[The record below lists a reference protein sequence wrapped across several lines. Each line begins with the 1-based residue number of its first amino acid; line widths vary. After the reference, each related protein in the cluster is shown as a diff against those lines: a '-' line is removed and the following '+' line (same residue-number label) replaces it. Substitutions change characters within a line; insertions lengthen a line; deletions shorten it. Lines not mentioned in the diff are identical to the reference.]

1 MSSSRQSYN
10 HRRRDNSM
18 SSNAL
23 IPDDEENCFEVVSN
37 AFADQAGIVD
47 IQVDTAR
54 EQVAFEYDPAI
65 LHDEAIVT
73 LARKVEPTL
82 RQRFDTCTL
91 RLAPQ
96 AGRACEACAMKIE
109 RRMNKIQGVRRATA
123 SYMGGVLSVTY
134 DNGVITPDEIMK
146 QVKNFGVKIE
156 AKEKEPVIGAT
167 QLQNFVAW
175 FTADRVEAI
184 FTATT
189 FVTMFGGL
197 ITEYLHAQPIIP
209 FIFFATAYFTGS
221 VFGLKSGLESLRQFT
236 IDVDLLMVLAAAGAW
251 VVGSPF
257 EGAMLLFLFSLSNVL
272 QAYAMDRTRNAIKA
286 LMKLRPNKALIRRGG
301 RAVIMPI
308 EKIIV
313 GDVAIV
319 RPGERVPMDGVVV
332 EGESAV
338 DQSSITGESIPVMK
352 RIGSDVLAA
361 TINQQGGLEIRVTK
375 LAKDSTIAKLIALV
389 EEAHSEKA
397 KTQRAIDKFEQYYA
411 LGVIIF
417 TALAITVPIFIF
429 GEKFD
434 SAFYRAM
441 TLMVGA
447 SPCALVI
454 STPASILSAIGNGAR
469 KGVLFKGGVYLEE
482 AAGIKVVAFDKT
494 GTLTLGK
501 PQVTDVKVISL
512 SGDENELLKL
522 AASVEAKS
530 EHPLAQAIVKT
541 ATARGIKLF
550 EATVFQSET
559 GKGVRATV
567 NGLDVCVGNLR
578 YFESFETVGMEL
590 AQKHLEQMQDEGKTS
605 VAVARIEN
613 GIAYLI
619 GTVGI
624 ADVLRKDSASVIR
637 DLKSLGV
644 EKVIMLTGDHDRVA
658 QAIAKQAGVDEYYA
672 DLLPEDKLQILKKLE
687 QQYGRVAMVG
697 DGVNDAPALAAASV
711 GIAMGAAG
719 TDVALETAD
728 VVLMS
733 DDLTNIPYV
742 IALSRKTQH
751 TLLINLAFSIS
762 MILLLIVT
770 TIFVKLPL
778 PLAVIG
784 HEGSTVLVS
793 LNGLR
798 LLAFKRSRS
807 KN

>member
-1 MSSSRQSYN
+1 MSS
-10 HRRRDNSM
+10 
-18 SSNAL
+18 
-23 IPDDEENCFEVVSN
+23 IPDDEENCFEVVNN
-37 AFADQAGIVD
+37 AIADQAGIVD
-47 IQVDTAR
+47 IQVDTTR
-54 EQVAFEYDPAI
+54 EQVAFEYDPNVIA
-65 LHDEAIVT
+65 DADIVT

-96 AGRACEACAMKIE
+96 AGRACESCAMKIE
-109 RRMNKIQGVRRATA
+109 HRMNKIQGVRRATA

-134 DNGVITPDEIMK
+134 DNGMITPDQIME

-156 AKEKEPVIGAT
+156 AKETESAEEAARPRNY
-167 QLQNFVAW
+167 LAW
-175 FTADRVEAI
+175 FTTDRIEAI
-184 FTATT
+184 FTVIT
-189 FVTMFGGL
+189 FITMFGGL
-197 ITEYLHAQPIIP
+197 ISESISGHSTLTT
-209 FIFFATAYFTGS
+209 IFFAIAYFTGS
-221 VFGLKSGLESLRQFT
+221 VFGLKGGLESLRHFT

-272 QAYAMDRTRNAIKA
+272 QAFAMDRTRNAIKA

-319 RPGERVPMDGVVV
+319 RPGERIPMDGVVI

-338 DQSSITGESIPVMK
+338 DQSSITGESMPVMK

-375 LAKDSTIAKLIALV
+375 LAKDSTIAKLIILV

-397 KTQRAIDKFEQYYA
+397 KTQRTIDKFEQYYA

-417 TALAITVPIFIF
+417 TALAILVPIFIF

-494 GTLTLGK
+494 GTLTVGK

-512 SGDENELLKL
+512 GGDESELLKL

-541 ATARGIKLF
+541 ANARGIKLF
-550 EATVFQSET
+550 EATAFQSET

-567 NGLDVCVGNLR
+567 NGLDVCVGSLR
-578 YFESFETVGMEL
+578 YFESFKTVGMEL

-605 VAVARIEN
+605 VAVARLEN
-613 GIAYLI
+613 GVAHLI
-619 GTVGI
+619 GTIGI
-624 ADVLRKDSASVIR
+624 ADVLRKDSADVIR

-672 DLLPEDKLQILKKLE
+672 GLLPEDKLQILKKLE

-733 DDLTNIPYV
+733 DDLSNIPYV
-742 IALSRKTQH
+742 IALSRKTQK
-751 TLLINLAFSIS
+751 TLFVNLAFSIG
-762 MILLLIVT
+762 MIVVLIIT
-770 TIFVKLPL
+770 TIFITLPL

-798 LLAFKRSRS
+798 LLAFKRKRV
-807 KN
+807 NT

>member
-1 MSSSRQSYN
+1 MSS
-10 HRRRDNSM
+10 
-18 SSNAL
+18 
-23 IPDDEENCFEVVSN
+23 IPDEEENCFEVVSN
-37 AFADQAGIVD
+37 AVADQAGIVD
-47 IQVDTAR
+47 IQVDTTR
-54 EQVAFEYDPAI
+54 EQVAFEYDPDLIA
-65 LHDEAIVT
+65 DADIVT

-96 AGRACEACAMKIE
+96 TGRSCEACAMKIE
-109 RRMNKIQGVRRATA
+109 HRMNKVQGVRRATA

-134 DNGVITPDEIMK
+134 DNGLITPDQIME

-156 AKEKEPVIGAT
+156 AKETEAAPP
-167 QLQNFVAW
+167 QNFLAW
-175 FTADRVEAI
+175 FTADRIEAI
-184 FTATT
+184 FTAIT
-189 FVTMFGGL
+189 FITMFGGL
-197 ITEYLHAQPIIP
+197 IAENLQAQPIIP
-209 FIFFATAYFTGS
+209 FIFFAIAYFTGS
-221 VFGLKSGLESLRQFT
+221 VFGLKGGLESLRHFT

-272 QAYAMDRTRNAIKA
+272 QAFAMDRTRNAIKA

-301 RAVIMPI
+301 RAVILPI

-319 RPGERVPMDGVVV
+319 RPGER
-332 EGESAV
+332 
-338 DQSSITGESIPVMK
+338 I
-352 RIGSDVLAA
+352 
-361 TINQQGGLEIRVTK
+361 QQGGLEIRVTK
-375 LAKDSTIAKLIALV
+375 LAKDSTIAKLIILV

-397 KTQRAIDKFEQYYA
+397 KTQRTIDKFEQYYA

-417 TALAITVPIFIF
+417 TALAIIVPIFIF
-429 GEKFD
+429 GEKFN

-441 TLMVGA
+441 VLMVSA

-482 AAGIKVVAFDKT
+482 ASGIKVVAFDKT

-512 SGDENELLKL
+512 NGDENELLKL

-541 ATARGIKLF
+541 ANARGIKLF

-567 NGLDVCVGNLR
+567 NRLDVCVGSLR
-578 YFESFETVGMEL
+578 YFESFKTVGMEL

-605 VAVARIEN
+605 VAVARLEN
-613 GIAYLI
+613 GVAHLI
-619 GTVGI
+619 GTIGI
-624 ADVLRKDSASVIR
+624 ADVLRKDSADVIR

-672 DLLPEDKLQILKKLE
+672 GLLPEDKLQILKKLE

-742 IALSRKTQH
+742 IALSRKTQK
-751 TLLINLAFSIS
+751 TLFVNLAFSIG
-762 MILLLIVT
+762 MIVLLIIT
-770 TIFVKLPL
+770 TIFITLPL

-798 LLAFKRSRS
+798 LLAFKRKKQNVNR
-807 KN
+807 

>member
-1 MSSSRQSYN
+1 MSS
-10 HRRRDNSM
+10 
-18 SSNAL
+18 
-23 IPDDEENCFEVVSN
+23 IPNEEENCFEVVSN
-37 AFADQAGIVD
+37 AVADQAGIVD
-47 IQVDTAR
+47 IQVDTTR
-54 EQVAFEYDPAI
+54 EQVAFEYDPDVIRDA
-65 LHDEAIVT
+65 DIVT

-96 AGRACEACAMKIE
+96 AGRACESCAMKIE
-109 RRMNKIQGVRRATA
+109 HRMNKIQGVRRATA

-134 DNGVITPDEIMK
+134 DNGLITPDQILE
-146 QVKNFGVKIE
+146 QVKNFGVRIE
-156 AKEKEPVIGAT
+156 AKETEAAEEAARPGNYLV
-167 QLQNFVAW
+167 W
-175 FTADRVEAI
+175 FTADRIEAI
-184 FTATT
+184 FTAIT

-197 ITEYLHAQPIIP
+197 ISEYLHTQPIIP
-209 FIFFATAYFTGS
+209 FIFFAVAYFTGS
-221 VFGLKSGLESLRQFT
+221 VFGLRGGLESLRHFT

-272 QAYAMDRTRNAIKA
+272 QAFAMDRTRNAIKA

-319 RPGERVPMDGVVV
+319 RPGERIPMDGVVI

-338 DQSSITGESIPVMK
+338 DQSSITGESMPVMK
-352 RIGSDVLAA
+352 RVGSDVLAA

-375 LAKDSTIAKLIALV
+375 LAKDSTIAKLIILV

-397 KTQRAIDKFEQYYA
+397 KTQRTIDKFEQYYA

-417 TALAITVPIFIF
+417 TALAIIIPIFIF
-429 GEKFD
+429 GEKFN

-441 TLMVGA
+441 VLMFSA

-482 AAGIKVVAFDKT
+482 ASGIKVVAFDKT

-512 SGDENELLKL
+512 GGDENELLKL

-541 ATARGIKLF
+541 ANARGIKLF
-550 EATVFQSET
+550 EATAFQSET
-559 GKGVRATV
+559 GKGVRASV
-567 NGLDVCVGNLR
+567 NGLDVCVGSLR
-578 YFESFETVGMEL
+578 YFESFKTVGMEL

-605 VAVARIEN
+605 VAVARLEN
-613 GIAYLI
+613 GVAHLI
-619 GTVGI
+619 GTIGI
-624 ADVLRKDSASVIR
+624 ADVLRKDSADVIR

-672 DLLPEDKLQILKKLE
+672 GLLPEDKLQILKKLE

-733 DDLTNIPYV
+733 DDLSNIPYV
-742 IALSRKTQH
+742 IALSRKTQK
-751 TLLINLAFSIS
+751 TLFVNLAFSIG
-762 MILLLIVT
+762 MMVLLIIT
-770 TIFVKLPL
+770 TIFITLPL

-798 LLAFKRSRS
+798 LLAFKR
-807 KN
+807 KKVNT

>member
-1 MSSSRQSYN
+1 M
-10 HRRRDNSM
+10 NSKPVI
-18 SSNAL
+18 S
-23 IPDDEENCFEVVSN
+23 DEEENCFEVVNN
-37 AFADQAGIVD
+37 AIADEAGILD

-65 LHDEAIVT
+65 LHDEAIVR

-109 RRMNKIQGVRRATA
+109 HRMNKIQGVRRATA

-134 DNGVITPDEIMK
+134 DNGMITPDQILE
-146 QVKNFGVKIE
+146 QVRELGVKIE
-156 AKEKEPVIGAT
+156 AKDTEAAAEAVQPGNY
-167 QLQNFVAW
+167 LAW
-175 FTADRVEAI
+175 FTADRIEAI
-184 FTATT
+184 FTVIT

-197 ITEYLHAQPIIP
+197 ISERFSGHSTLTTL
-209 FIFFATAYFTGS
+209 FFAIAYFTGS
-221 VFGLKSGLESLRQFT
+221 VFGLKGGIESLRHFT

-272 QAYAMDRTRNAIKA
+272 QAFAMDRTRNAIKA

-301 RAVIMPI
+301 RVVVMPI

-319 RPGERVPMDGVVV
+319 RPGERIPMDGVVI
-332 EGESAV
+332 EGESSV
-338 DQSSITGESIPVMK
+338 DQSSITGESIPVNK
-352 RIGSDVLAA
+352 QVGSEVLAG

-411 LGVIIF
+411 LGVIIS
-417 TALAITVPIFIF
+417 TALAIFVPIFIF
-429 GEKFD
+429 KENFD

-541 ATARGIKLF
+541 ANARGIKLF
-550 EATVFQSET
+550 EATAFQSET
-559 GKGVRATV
+559 CKGVRATV
-567 NGLDVCVGNLR
+567 NGWDMCVGNLR
-578 YFESFETVGMEL
+578 YFESFKTVGMEL

-605 VAVARIEN
+605 VAVARLEN
-613 GIAYLI
+613 GVAHLI
-619 GTVGI
+619 GTIGI
-624 ADVLRKDSASVIR
+624 ADVLRKDSADVIH

-644 EKVIMLTGDHDRVA
+644 KKVIMLTGDHDRVA
-658 QAIAKQAGVDEYYA
+658 NAIAKQAGVDEYYA

-697 DGVNDAPALAAASV
+697 DGVNDAPALAQADV
-711 GIAMGAAG
+711 GLAIGTG
-719 TDVALETAD
+719 TDVAMAAAPVTLI
-728 VVLMS
+728 S
-733 DDLTNIPYV
+733 GDLRGVARAIT
-742 IALSRKTQH
+742 LSRKTLRTIKQN
-751 TLLINLAFSIS
+751 LFWAFLYNVILIPAAALGYLNPMLAAGAMAFSS
-762 MILLLIVT
+762 V
-770 TIFVKLPL
+770 FV
-778 PLAVIG
+778 
-784 HEGSTVLVS
+784 VS
-793 LNGLR
+793 NSLR
-798 LLAFKRSRS
+798 LRGQRVGEW
-807 KN
+807 